1 MLISPPRG
9 FSIFEVLVVISIIGI
24 STLFVS
30 ISINTNEKKKVF
42 NQASRFSNVVETVSD
57 RAAIF
62 RRPMVISLKSNSYE
76 VKERVHGNWTLLK
89 EGFLSP
95 YTLGDNIRISSEND
109 EILINGMGYMTAGEV
124 SFFLMLKNKNG
135 NITANVFFDELGRV
149 EIN

>member
-76 VKERVHGNWTLLK
+76 VKERVRGNWTLLK

-95 YTLGDNIRISSEND
+95 YTLEDNITISSEND
-109 EILINGMGYMTAGEV
+109 EILRLQIENNKTAQEV
-124 SFFLMLKNKNG
+124 R
-135 NITANVFFDELGRV
+135 NIIKESCREFKALE
-149 EIN
+149 EWE